1 MYLRLSRMVALL
13 CAILILGSTAAV
25 WAQGG
30 QTGASPAQRIE
41 VMRQRLEAMRRSL
54 NSAIAAMNAKDSGE
68 NGKPAPDDP
77 RERLRGLEKEVGSVL
92 GEVNEVRGKQDRSE
106 RYDAAIL
113 DRLET
118 SVTDLN
124 TRVEAGLRDTAA
136 QRDVRVTPTT
146 TASSTTKKKKKGRLF
161 GLLGGGGEDKY
172 AELTG
177 TVAAGRDRVL
187 FEDAVR
193 EVRKGNQDTGRL
205 LFNTIITT
213 YPDSPYLRLSKLAIA
228 DSFYL
233 EGTTS
238 ALLQAAAAYQDW
250 LTFFPTDPL
259 ADDAMLKVAE
269 AEMRQMGLADRDVS
283 HARKAE
289 QRLKVLVQQFP
300 QTQLRQTV
308 QQRLDDVQE
317 NLAMHNLQVAQFYY
331 DARYKNHKGGLKGAQ
346 SRLLEV
352 ATKYPHFSYMAEVLY
367 RLGATYI
374 EEEEPDEAAKYF
386 QQIVRNYP
394 NSQYAEKAKD
404 QLTAI
409 GAQIPAPDPE
419 RLKIPE
425 PERPSFTKA
434 LLTQIAGSANVNV
447 SKDGILISH
456 DSKSTTDLIDKAIA
470 NQGEIPSNE
479 TPNAQVNRTAPAR
492 PPAPAP
498 TVSAQPNEKKGE
510 GIEKKVGGAEIKF
523 GAPQQGS
530 PVPDRVNP
538 AMPKLPPA
546 ATPTTG
552 PKKEET
558 KTTDTLPANTTPTG
572 TKP

>member
-1 MYLRLSRMVALL
+1 MVALL
-13 CAILILGSTAAV
+13 CAILILSSTGAV
-25 WAQGG
+25 WAQGQAG
-30 QTGASPAQRIE
+30 GSPAQRIE

-54 NSAIAAMNAKDSGE
+54 NSAIAAMNARDNGE

-77 RERLRGLEKEVGSVL
+77 RERLRGLEKEANSIL
-92 GEVNEVRGKQDRSE
+92 GEVSDVRGKQDRSE

-118 SVTDLN
+118 SITDLN
-124 TRVEAGLRDTAA
+124 TRVEQGLRDTAA
-136 QRDVRVTPTT
+136 QRNVRVTPTT
-146 TASSTTKKKKKGRLF
+146 TASATKKKKKGHLF
-161 GLLGGGGEDKY
+161 GLLGGGGGDEKY

-187 FEDAVR
+187 FEDAVK

-233 EGTTS
+233 EGDTS
-238 ALLQAAAAYQDW
+238 ALIQAAAAYQDW

-269 AEMRQMGLADRDVS
+269 AEMRQMGLSDRDVS

-289 QRLKVLVQQFP
+289 VRLKVLLQQFP
-300 QTQLRQTV
+300 QTQLRQLV
-308 QQRLDDVQE
+308 QTRLDEVQE

-346 SRLLEV
+346 SRLREV
-352 ATKYPHFSYMAEVLY
+352 VEKYPHFSYMAEVLY

-374 EEEEPDEAAKYF
+374 EEEEPDEAAKFF
-386 QQIVRNYP
+386 QKIVRDFP

-409 GAQIPAPDPE
+409 GAQIPTPDPE
-419 RLKIPE
+419 RMKVLE
-425 PERPSFTKA
+425 PVRPSIFGG
-434 LLTQIAGSANVNV
+434 LMQQIAGNANVDV

-456 DSKSTTDLIDKAIA
+456 DSKANSDLIDKAIV

-479 TPNAQVNRTAPAR
+479 TPNAPVNRTLPAR
-492 PPAPAP
+492 PVAP
-498 TVSAQPNEKKGE
+498 TVSASPPDDKKSGATEKK
-510 GIEKKVGGAEIKF
+510 IGGAEIKI
-523 GAPQQGS
+523 APSQQGS

-546 ATPTTG
+546 ANPTPNPT
-552 PKKEET
+552 KEVP
-558 KTTDTLPANTTPTG
+558 KTTDTLPSNT
-572 TKP
+572 